1 MRRNKIL
8 RQEIQNLKQDF
19 TSQIEELQEITSIAM
34 NHGLL
39 TKIKDMRKDYEAK
52 ITALK
57 KENEALYNEKGM

>member
-8 RQEIQNLKQDF
+8 RQEIQTLKQDF

>member
-8 RQEIQNLKQDF
+8 RQEIQTLKQDF

-57 KENEALYNEKGM
+57 KENEALYYEKGI